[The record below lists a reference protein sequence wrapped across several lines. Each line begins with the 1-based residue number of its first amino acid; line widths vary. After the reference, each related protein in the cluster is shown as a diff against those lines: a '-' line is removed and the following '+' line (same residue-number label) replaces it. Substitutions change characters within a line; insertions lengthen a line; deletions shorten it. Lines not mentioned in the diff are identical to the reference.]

1 MCGHATIALGRFL
14 IDTNDAVTFP
24 NRSSLPY
31 DPVTEMTTLRLHTP
45 CGLIRVQRNQ
55 STQTT
60 TFLCVPS
67 FVSARR
73 VAIDVPPEAQWMAL
87 RNNNRRSQVTV
98 DVVFGGA
105 FYAIVDANELGFSDG
120 IKSSYT
126 METFASA
133 ARTLKLL
140 INSKKSLIKHPRE
153 PELEF
158 LYGVM
163 IVHRSP
169 HQRKEIGLCF
179 FADSQIDRS
188 PTGSCVSARVALAI
202 EEGRLAIGEWQE
214 FDSVV
219 SKQHEGNAFYGRG
232 VERVDEGLVVEV
244 RGSSYYTGT
253 STFIAEP
260 HDRMA
265 NGFKLKLPQ

>member
-14 IDTNDAVTFP
+14 IDTSDTETFP
-24 NRSSLPY
+24 SRSSLPY
-31 DPVTEMTTLRLHTP
+31 DPVTKMTTLRLHTP
-45 CGLIRVQRNQ
+45 CGLIRVQRDQN
-55 STQTT
+55 TQTT
-60 TFLCVPS
+60 AFLCVPS

-73 VAIDVPPEAQWMAL
+73 VTIDVPSEAQWTAL
-87 RNNNRRSQVTV
+87 RNVNRSKVTV

-105 FYAIVDANELGFSDG
+105 FYAIVDANELGFLHG
-120 IKSSYT
+120 IKNIYT
-126 METFASA
+126 METFASV
-133 ARTLKLL
+133 ARTLKSL
-140 INSKKSLIKHPRE
+140 ISSKKSLIKHPRE

-158 LYGVM
+158 LYGIM

-169 HQRKEIGLCF
+169 QQRKEIGLCF
-179 FADSQIDRS
+179 FADGQIDRS
-188 PTGSCVSARVALAI
+188 PTGSCVSARVALAV

-253 STFIAEP
+253 STLIAEP

-265 NGFKLKLPQ
+265 NGFKLELPQ